1 MAIDSGVR
9 SSWAGESALV
19 AELKLMMLPPERRKR
34 ALGQMGREVKK
45 QARKNVKTQ
54 RSVRGEG
61 FKERKKQRTRNGEML
76 SGFVKGANIR
86 QRTKGNSVSIG
97 FKNNVMGKMARAHQE
112 GQSMTMR
119 AKPMSKQLK
128 EKWHGEEA
136 SMAQADAM
144 IRLGFKRKTSS
155 GIEKPVSRIW
165 IVENYT
171 KWRALGIL
179 YTLNNKRQGKKSWQV
194 ELPAREFFPNDSQW
208 VKAMAFDVVKTELAK
223 GRK

>member
-9 SSWAGESALV
+9 ASWAGESALV

-54 RSVRGEG
+54 RNVRGEG

-97 FKNNVMGKMARAHQE
+97 FKNTVMGRMARAHQE